1 MILLNQP
8 CLFMIVLK
16 HLDLAGETEHLQ
28 LGFLR
33 SERNKLPPLWIKYSV
48 DYGFIQ

>member
-16 HLDLAGETEHLQ
+16 HLDLAGDTEHLQ

-33 SERNKLPPLWIKYSV
+33 SEGNKLPPLCVKCSV
-48 DYGFIQ
+48 DYALIQ

>member
-16 HLDLAGETEHLQ
+16 HLDLAGETEHLW

-33 SERNKLPPLWIKYSV
+33 SEGSIAPLCVNYGV
-48 DYGFIQ
+48 DHAFVQ